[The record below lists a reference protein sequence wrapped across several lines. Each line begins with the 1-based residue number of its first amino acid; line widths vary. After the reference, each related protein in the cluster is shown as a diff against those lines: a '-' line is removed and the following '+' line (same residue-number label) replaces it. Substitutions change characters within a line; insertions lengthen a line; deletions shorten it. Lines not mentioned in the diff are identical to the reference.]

1 MISCGRASRPS
12 VQGSPRG
19 EDPRMMMIKRLV
31 VVAVVIGLSSSTALR
46 SMQDAPSSTLVDSRQ
61 LLADLKVLSAD
72 DMQGRQVDT
81 PGGAKA
87 RAYIIDR
94 FKAAGLLPF
103 DGSYE
108 APFTFAG
115 RRGVNVVG
123 RIDGSRQ
130 PRRYIV
136 VGAHYD
142 HLGTRNGQVFN
153 GADDNASGTAALFAI
168 GKYFADHKP
177 VNSVIVV
184 AFDGE
189 ESGLRGSQAFV
200 RQPPVDASLLS
211 INLNAD
217 MIGREPNDRLF
228 VVGTALQPF
237 LKPHIDAIAA
247 KAPVKLLTG
256 HEDPKQKED
265 WTRDSD
271 HYPFI
276 QAKIP
281 ALYFGVEDFDQHHK
295 ATDDYE
301 TMTYG
306 FYVRAV
312 ETLIHAVQ
320 HFDANLDA
328 VDKARAAK

>member
-1 MISCGRASRPS
+1 
-12 VQGSPRG
+12 
-19 EDPRMMMIKRLV
+19 
-31 VVAVVIGLSSSTALR
+31 
-46 SMQDAPSSTLVDSRQ
+46 
-61 LLADLKVLSAD
+61 
-72 DMQGRQVDT
+72 
-81 PGGAKA
+81 
-87 RAYIIDR
+87 
-94 FKAAGLLPF
+94 
-103 DGSYE
+103 
-108 APFTFAG
+108 
-115 RRGVNVVG
+115 
-123 RIDGSRQ
+123 
-130 PRRYIV
+130 
-136 VGAHYD
+136 
-142 HLGTRNGQVFN
+142 
-153 GADDNASGTAALFAI
+153 
-168 GKYFADHKP
+168 
-177 VNSVIVV
+177 
-184 AFDGE
+184 
-189 ESGLRGSQAFV
+189 
-200 RQPPVDASLLS
+200 VDASLIS
-211 INLNAD
+211 IDLNAD